1 MAVVGVAIAAAA
13 VHPDRPIVAVEGDS
27 GFGFSGMEVETM
39 CRYKLP
45 VKIVVLNNGGIGKG
59 VAEELPDGAPNPPH
73 AVTYGARYDL
83 MMAAFGGFGAFV
95 EEPGEL
101 RSALDAALAHDGPAL
116 VNVRIHPAAGRKP
129 QKFGWLTT

>member
-1 MAVVGVAIAAAA
+1 
-13 VHPDRPIVAVEGDS
+13 
-27 GFGFSGMEVETM
+27 MEVETM

-59 VAEELPDGAPNPPH
+59 VAEDLPDGALNPPH

-95 EEPGEL
+95 EEPG
-101 RSALDAALAHDGPAL
+101 
-116 VNVRIHPAAGRKP
+116 NFGRRWTR
-129 QKFGWLTT
+129 QWRTMGWRWLTSESIPLRAVNHRSLDG